1 MGGFKNWFEFR
12 MMFSKYFS
20 FLSLVLLVGFTSAAA
35 FDNAAY
41 SSFSG
46 VNNYQNFNPSFSNL
60 YSGSDIGTYWPQ
72 LAEDIAN
79 NKCYGNTD
87 FLVMIPPSGCSPS
100 VVRSDLLAE
109 QNVPIFCQ
117 LESAKVNPLIKV
129 SSIKSISFKGKYP
142 AEIAGVS
149 YYPSRAALNSY
160 NTLLGSPIVNNIGY
174 VVIILKKQSNE
185 TASPKNISGML
196 TATMYYDA
204 EKAFGVGS
212 TEFYLESMSD
222 EKWEQDKYLQSFWQG
237 RGLLRLVD
245 VQNDRA
251 TVQVLSQNGDVLRTE
266 TLNVGQTGGLFYFPG
281 FYCRAGLKL
290 KLNGIDSPQDSVIL
304 AVDGVQME
312 ARLNSKLGNT
322 GCRVSN
328 LNVLA
333 GDTGTVKVI
342 CDGKTLDLSL
352 LNMYNANISTTSS
365 GIQTY
370 NLANN
375 VKDNYYLGY
384 AGVTGANIKDGTP
397 IASGSEFVVLI
408 NSSSIPENTV
418 YSELAT
424 KIYNTFSNTRST
436 ELNLDSFKNSI
447 TPSRISSKNVIIL
460 FKENNPISGI
470 TFNGL
475 LTSSNEPATTGAV
488 DQQTKESASQY
499 FDSGDE
505 ALQKLLRDYSAMT
518 NTTGSNFGEN
528 GLYEEI
534 ELIKQLQQKG
544 LNYGAKK
551 IELMNQFIELYSDSP
566 YADGIRQELTIAQ
579 RTDAK
584 NAYKTVFSNNEYHSI
599 GVVRFEPSESGDK
612 FFELKVN
619 NNNARDDSGDT
630 ILNEGD
636 KINLSKIT
644 NTANTNDYLIVKKIN
659 VNSVSFDYYT
669 KKTDRSLTSEYS
681 SNPTLQ
687 FSTDDKKIVEPTKL
701 KSGTKVDAYS
711 LYISDV
717 QVKKTAYVSIVSELK
732 TSSEANFT
740 YNIGIEQRAI
750 KLSPEKAQEEA
761 DELNKT
767 IKEWEDKNAKL
778 GKLVEGWKAVCLSTG
793 LFMQVYEAKCK
804 ALVPDPYPTI
814 DACYNFYAENI
825 SKDVSAYT
833 SAIGKVDDKIKT
845 YDGNL
850 TKFQQNKSA
859 CSYTVNSRGT
869 SVPVTSAQMTSWAD
883 ARQCLLYQELKDAD
897 ITPGLKSS
905 VNISTN
911 SQFIIPAEQKVAS
924 NTAVEAQAALPD
936 KLKLTFSPYS
946 YSSSFATGK
955 ISVSKPTDMTVKDL
969 REVSSGIIPALNN
982 FKDTD
987 SVGVTTSQVDGKWY
1001 LFISTL
1007 QGGNYNLIESYKF
1020 TIESGK
1026 ISIGESGKPMISN
1039 VQVAYNIVSEG
1050 SCDNAYI
1057 TTPTIMFYDSEPNKG
1072 MPAIVPVD
1080 SKKGWYA
1087 MIPQSAG
1094 NNIVINSL
1102 SGNSGVSQVV
1112 SGITGNNPTT
1122 AKAVLGYTA
1131 AGDVNYF
1138 WLCNVGPNGLM
1149 EQKYG
1154 DDICQSFNVNNANY
1168 KAFGDDCGLSED
1180 RVRVL
1185 VKQALANIK
1194 YAASQYKNGVRQIT
1208 LSNVGSAN
1216 VEPGAVSESSL
1227 YQCQDFMSPEDC
1239 KLMYN
1244 VCDPVICPPSR
1255 CNFGGKMPVA
1265 NVIQSGIIG
1274 SSVLCL
1280 KNFVGFGGDVYIPV
1294 CLTGIHAGIEGYV
1307 SILKAQQSCLQEYV
1321 KSGKHVGI
1329 CDEMT
1334 AVYKCEF
1341 FWRQVSPLMQN
1352 IIPNLAELAY
1362 TGNWNKQS
1370 SGGEYATFQAS
1381 WDNMQKSIDYF
1392 KSTYASTSFT
1402 AFKFGNVE
1410 EIGSTYCRNF
1420 LGTSIPTSGKALD
1433 AMLKPE
1439 SPAQFYG
1446 TFSSVLFTGATV
1458 PSTSQYKVFYHIYA
1472 GTDIGASYSIYLKDP
1487 PAMSYYS
1494 FPQQVHVKSG
1504 YLATGEQ
1511 ATESVDFTAPIG
1523 YKQLCL
1529 RVNDQEECGFQSVST
1544 EFTINALH
1552 DLYAQEQGATNNIT
1566 TENECISG
1574 SASVLALANPNIQA
1588 GVEEAVN
1595 PDISLRGIIRVC
1607 ASNNPGRSS
1616 NPGNWKN
1623 VGYCGDKSMTC
1634 WLDQS
1639 SLKDAQNVLGK
1650 VGSISDAIDAL
1661 SPDSR
1666 TAELSNDQK
1675 ETATQLQELRK
1686 NITNFG
1692 LIGTQKDNEIFVK
1705 AKADILIA
1713 QADAVYSG
1721 AKSDWHQAEALYLKA
1736 QAYYQI
1742 VKQVLRVSVPKAM
1755 KTVPTPDTV
1764 PAAGVPKVSAVV
1776 KDDSVSIS
1784 SVNINTDDSLSVTD
1798 SAGFSSTINDCKLNG
1813 FQILCNGQV
1822 AGKIDSKTGKLT
1834 IELAGV
1840 SYISELSKC
1849 TFNIKER
1856 TANC

>member
-1 MGGFKNWFEFR
+1 ML
-12 MMFSKYFS
+12 SKYFS
-20 FLSLVLLVGFTSAAA
+20 FLVLVLLVGFTSAAA
-35 FDNAAY
+35 FDNTAY

-72 LAEDIAN
+72 LADDIAN

-109 QNVPIFCQ
+109 QNVPVFCQ

-160 NTLLGSPIVNNIGY
+160 NTLLGSPVVNNIGY

-204 EKAFGVGS
+204 QKAFGVGS
-212 TEFYLESMSD
+212 TEFYLEYMSD
-222 EKWEQDKYLQSFWQG
+222 EKWEEDKYLQSFWQG
-237 RGLLRLVD
+237 RGLLRLTD
-245 VQNDRA
+245 VQNNRA
-251 TVQVLSQNGDVLRTE
+251 TVQVLSQHGEVIRTE
-266 TLNVGQTGGLFYFPG
+266 TLNVGQTGNLFYFPG

-290 KLNGIDSPQDSVIL
+290 KLNDIDSPQDSVNL

-312 ARLNSKLGNT
+312 ARQNTKLGNT
-322 GCRVSN
+322 GCRVTN

-333 GDTGTVKVI
+333 GDTGTVKVV
-342 CDGKTLDLSL
+342 CDGKTVELSL
-352 LNMYNANISTTSS
+352 LNMYNANFSTASS
-365 GIQTY
+365 GIKTY

-375 VKDNYYLGY
+375 VKDNYYLAY
-384 AGVTGANIKDGTP
+384 AGVTGANVIGGGV
-397 IASGSEFVVLI
+397 SGSEFVVLI
-408 NSSSIPENTV
+408 NSNSVPENKV
-418 YSELAT
+418 YSDLAT
-424 KIYNTFSNTRST
+424 KIYNTFSNLRDT
-436 ELNLDSFKNSI
+436 ELTLDSFKSKI
-447 TPSRISSKNVIIL
+447 VPSRVSSKDVVVL
-460 FKENNPISGI
+460 FKDSASVSGI

-475 LTSSNEPATTGAV
+475 LTSSNELVTTASA
-488 DQQTKESASQY
+488 DQQTKEMASQY
-499 FDSGDE
+499 FDGGDE

-518 NTTGSNFGEN
+518 NTSGSNFGEN

-544 LNYGAKK
+544 LNYGVKK
-551 IELMNQFIELYSDSP
+551 IELMNQFIELYPDSS
-566 YADGIRQELTIAQ
+566 YAEGIRQELTIAQ

-599 GVVRFEPSESGDK
+599 GVVRFEPSDAGDK

-619 NNNARDDSGDT
+619 NINARDESGDT
-630 ILNEGD
+630 VLNEGD

-644 NTANTNDYLIVKKIN
+644 NTASTNDYLIVKKIN
-659 VNSVSFDYYT
+659 VNSISLDYYT
-669 KKTDRSLTSEYS
+669 KRNERSTISEYF

-687 FSTDDKKIVEPTKL
+687 FSTDDNKIVEPTKL
-701 KSGTKVDAYS
+701 TSGNRADAYTI
-711 LYISDV
+711 YVSDV
-717 QVKKTAYVSIVSELK
+717 QVKKTAYVSIVSDLK

-793 LFMQVYEAKCK
+793 LFMQVKNLVTGFSGQSIARQNVMQVYEAKCK
-804 ALVPDPYPTI
+804 SLVPEQYPTI
-814 DACYNFYAENI
+814 DACYNFYANNI
-825 SKDVSAYT
+825 SKDVDAYT
-833 SAIGKVDDKIKT
+833 AAIGKVDAKIKA

-850 TKFQQNKSA
+850 TKFQQNTSA
-859 CSYTVNSRGT
+859 CSYYVDSRKVT
-869 SVPVTSAQMTSWAD
+869 VTSAQMTSWAD

-911 SQFIIPAEQKVAS
+911 SQFIVPAEQTVAS
-924 NTAVEAQAALPD
+924 NKAAGLVTELP
-936 KLKLTFSPYS
+936 KGLQNTFSQYV
-946 YSSSFATGK
+946 YSSSSPTTGK
-955 ISVSKPTDMTVKDL
+955 ISVDAPVVMNSSDL
-969 REVSSGIIPALNN
+969 KKLVSNPDVLTALSGA
-982 FKDTD
+982 D
-987 SVGVTTSQVDGKWY
+987 SVGVTTSHVDSKWY
-1001 LFISTL
+1001 LFISKQDKGIYSL
-1007 QGGNYNLIESYKF
+1007 RESYSFEIKKDTSQI
-1020 TIESGK
+1020 TILQVAR
-1026 ISIGESGKPMISN
+1026 PTMNN
-1039 VQVAYNIVSEG
+1039 VQVAFNIVSEG

-1057 TTPTIMFYDSEPNKG
+1057 STPTIMFYDSEPNKG

-1102 SGNSGVSQVV
+1102 SGTSGASQVV
-1112 SGITGNNPTT
+1112 AGITGNNPTT
-1122 AKAVLGYTA
+1122 ANAVLGYTA
-1131 AGDVNYF
+1131 AGEVNYF

-1149 EQKYG
+1149 EQKMG

-1168 KAFGDDCGLSED
+1168 KAFGDECGLSED
-1180 RVRVL
+1180 RVRLL

-1239 KLMYN
+1239 KIMYN

-1280 KNFVGFGGDVYIPV
+1280 KNFVAFGGDVYIPV

-1307 SILKAQQSCLQEYV
+1307 SILKAQQSCLREYV

-1334 AVYKCEF
+1334 AIYKCEF

-1362 TGNWNKQS
+1362 TGSWNKQA
-1370 SGGEYATFQAS
+1370 SGGEYATFQKS

-1420 LGTSIPTSGKALD
+1420 LGTSLPTSGKALD
-1433 AMLKPE
+1433 ALLKPE

-1446 TFSSVLFTGATV
+1446 KFSSILFTGATV

-1472 GTDIGASYSIYLKDP
+1472 GTDIGASYSVYLKDP
-1487 PAMSYYS
+1487 PTMSYYS
-1494 FPQQVHVKSG
+1494 FSQQVHVKSG
-1504 YLATGEQ
+1504 YLAKGEQ
-1511 ATESVDFTAPIG
+1511 ATESVDFTAPTG
-1523 YKQLCL
+1523 YKTLCL

-1544 EFTINALH
+1544 EFTVNALH

-1607 ASNNPGRSS
+1607 ASNDPGRSS

-1623 VGYCGDKSMTC
+1623 VGYCGNKSMTC

-1661 SPDSR
+1661 SPDSK
-1666 TAELSNDQK
+1666 TAQLTKDEGEVANKLKEL
-1675 ETATQLQELRK
+1675 EK

-1692 LIGTQKDNEIFVK
+1692 LTASQSIREEFVK
-1705 AKADILIA
+1705 VKADDLIA
-1713 QADAVYSG
+1713 QADSVYSI
-1721 AKSDWHQAEALYLKA
+1721 ARFDRQQAEALYLKA

-1742 VKQVLRVSVPKAM
+1742 VRKILRVGVPNSMKTAPTIEPAPSVPS
-1755 KTVPTPDTV
+1755 VISSSSV
-1764 PAAGVPKVSAVV
+1764 LEGVVYNSATSVISIDGVASEYTLKKQSGNLWQLKKNNVLVEAVV
-1776 KDDSVSIS
+1776 LD
-1784 SVNINTDDSLSVTD
+1784 TD
-1798 SAGFSSTINDCKLNG
+1798 
-1813 FQILCNGQV
+1813 FQFEG
-1822 AGKIDSKTGKLT
+1822 
-1834 IELAGV
+1834 
-1840 SYISELSKC
+1840 YHC
-1849 TFNIKER
+1849 TFNGVVLSCELGD
-1856 TANC
+1856 